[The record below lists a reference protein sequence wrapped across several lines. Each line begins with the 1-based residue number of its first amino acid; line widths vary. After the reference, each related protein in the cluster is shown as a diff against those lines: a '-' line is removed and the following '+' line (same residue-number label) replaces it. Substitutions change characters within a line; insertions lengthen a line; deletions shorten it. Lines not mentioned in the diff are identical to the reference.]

1 MVPILTKEQRQESLA
16 KGLEIRAKRKGYRAA
31 LGNGSMT
38 VTRIIELANDGDKAA
53 SNMRVAMLISALP
66 GYGEKRT
73 WNLMQRLR
81 IAPNRKVGGLG
92 SRQREA
98 LLDALGKE

>member
-16 KGLEIRAKRKGYRAA
+16 KGLEIRSRRKAYRAA
-31 LGNGSMT
+31 LRDESMT
-38 VTRIIELANDGDKAA
+38 VAHIIELANGGDKAA

-81 IAPNRKVGGLG
+81 IAPNRKVNGLG

-98 LLDALGKE
+98 LLDALRKE